1 MKYLIIFLIIFSLEG
16 TCVASENLN
25 FSKAVFNLSIGNRV
39 PDQFLI
45 DFMGRQPSEWG
56 WTIVKDIS
64 IVDGTYRI
72 IFDDNSNVG
81 VKTYLVVF
89 SKNGEK
95 IDSLD
100 LEEHFDCDGG
110 EWRTYGGVWLTK
122 NSYKKT
128 FMTLDSCYTRE
139 YIENYEVA
147 DFRISKDGKITKSNL
162 ISYHRTKWSKE
173 LPNLVTSCSSP
184 WYTELSEYKLTDKA
198 LKNITENDARLMR
211 NEIFARHGYEFS
223 DGNLSYQFSK
233 CRWYEPVSKNVDSKL
248 NEIEKYNTK
257 LLLKYEKSLR

>member
-1 MKYLIIFLIIFSLEG
+1 MKYLIICLTIFALET

-25 FSKAVFNLSIGNRV
+25 FGDSVFNLSIGHRV

-45 DFMGRQPSEWG
+45 DFMGKRPSEWAR
-56 WTIVKDIS
+56 TVVKDIS

-72 IFDDNSNVG
+72 IFDDNCNVG
-81 VKTYLVVF
+81 VKTYLIVF
-89 SKNGEK
+89 SKDGEK

-110 EWRTYGGVWLTK
+110 EWRTYSGVWLNK

-139 YIENYEVA
+139 YLESYEVA
-147 DFRISKDGKITKSNL
+147 DFRISKEGKITKSNL
-162 ISYHRTKWSKE
+162 ISYHRTKWSPE
-173 LPNLVTSCSSP
+173 LPDLVTSCDSP

-198 LKNITENDARLMR
+198 LENISENEARLMR

-233 CRWYEPVSKNVDSKL
+233 CKWYEPLSTNVDSKL
-248 NEIEKYNTK
+248 NDIEKFNTK
-257 LLLKYEKSLR
+257 LLLSHEKSLR